1 MQYGV
6 PITFEGQISRI
17 GRDYASGYHGVRES
31 ELPGGTPHFPPVANG
46 LDYLVSVVECL
57 EADAPSPRDLKYAVL
72 HLAAGAEVLLKAR
85 LQMEHWTLVF
95 SHPGR
100 AVRDEVEN
108 GTLTSCTPKEAR
120 ERLENIVGIPV
131 AKPDAEALDQLAKM
145 RNALQHYGL
154 VGSAANAQVI
164 ETLTA
169 KVLGFL
175 IPFLDDHILGRLT
188 EDEQDEVEDEL
199 IRIRSGLHD
208 IQAYATE
215 RLRTLAPKLGP
226 LRSRTLECPE
236 CSQWAYVPS
245 PIPLPDT
252 RRPDRVYYVTTCYF
266 CGIQHVDS
274 ETAAFQYL
282 VNHTVYEYRNAAGET
297 VYPSRPFVCPRC
309 ATSSLAPRARLVTD
323 PAAEVGF
330 CFRCAAPVSEA
341 F

>member
-1 MQYGV
+1 MHYGV

-17 GRDYASGYHGVRES
+17 GTDYGSDDHAVRQS
-31 ELPGGTPHFPPVANG
+31 ERPGGTPHFPPVANG
-46 LDYLVSVVECL
+46 LDYLVSVVERL
-57 EADAPSPRDLKYAVL
+57 EADVPSPRDLKYAVL
-72 HLAAGAEVLLKAR
+72 HLAAGAEVLLKVR

-120 ERLENIVGIPV
+120 ERLANIVGIPV
-131 AKPDAEALDQLAKM
+131 GKPDAEALDQLAKM

-154 VGSAANAQVI
+154 VGPAANAPAI

-175 IPFLDDHILGRLT
+175 MPFLDNHVLGRLT
-188 EDEQDEVEDEL
+188 EDEQGVVEHEL
-199 IRIRSGLHD
+199 VRIRSGLRG
-208 IQAYATE
+208 IQAYAVE
-215 RLRTLAPKLGP
+215 RLRALGPKLGP

-245 PIPLPDT
+245 PTPVSDT
-252 RRPDRVYYVTTCYF
+252 RRPERVYFVTTCYF
-266 CGIQHVDS
+266 CEIQHVDS

-282 VNHTVYEYRNAAGET
+282 VNQTVYEYRNAVGEA
-297 VYPSRPFVCPRC
+297 VYPSRPFVCPQC
-309 ATSSLAPRARLVTD
+309 ATSSLAPKARLAAD
-323 PAAEVGF
+323 PDAEVYF
-330 CFRCAAPVSEA
+330 CFRCAEPVSVPS
-341 F
+341 

>member
-1 MQYGV
+1 MHYGV
-6 PITFEGQISRI
+6 PINFEGQISGI
-17 GRDYASGYHGVRES
+17 GTDYGSDSRVVRQS
-31 ELPGGTPHFPPVANG
+31 ERPGGTPHFPPVSNG

-57 EADAPSPRDLKYAVL
+57 EADAPSPRDLKYVVL

-131 AKPDAEALDQLAKM
+131 AKPDAEALDKLAKM

-154 VGSAANAQVI
+154 VGQAANAQAI
-164 ETLTA
+164 EMLTA

-175 IPFLDDHILGRLT
+175 MPFLDNHVLGRLT
-188 EDEQDEVEDEL
+188 EDEQDEVEHEL
-199 IRIRSGLHD
+199 VRIRSGLRD
-208 IQAYATE
+208 IQAYAVE
-215 RLRTLAPKLGP
+215 RLRALGPQLGP
-226 LRSRTLECPE
+226 LRSRTLECPQ

-245 PIPLPDT
+245 PTPVPDT

-266 CGIQHVDS
+266 CEIQHVDS

-282 VNHTVYEYRNAAGET
+282 VNHTVYEYRNAVGET

-309 ATSSLAPRARLVTD
+309 ATSSLAPRARLATD
-323 PAAEVGF
+323 PDTEVDF
-330 CFRCAAPVSEA
+330 CFCRAAPVSA
-341 F
+341 PS